1 MEDGSIRSDS
11 LRWSLTQNGGAE
23 CSKTYQSELE
33 VGKCKAKIG
42 TKQSSC
48 LQGDYNSAG
57 ET

>member
-1 MEDGSIRSDS
+1 MRSDP
-11 LRWSLTQNGGAE
+11 LRWPLTQNEGAE
-23 CSKTYQSELE
+23 CSKTYQSEPE

-48 LQGDYNSAG
+48 LQGGYNSAG